1 MTDRLQDIGLFFG
14 CFVFKILFV
23 WFCVLPFAVV
33 VCRRADVAVVV
44 SHDGFFLVVLF
55 RVFFWFVLPS
65 GSRRF
70 PPSRLIFAVP

>member
-44 SHDGFFLVVLF
+44 SHDGFFLVVCFMFLF
-55 RVFFWFVLPS
+55 GLSFLQVNVHT
-65 GSRRF
+65 
-70 PPSRLIFAVP
+70 

>member
-23 WFCVLPFAVV
+23 WFHVPPFAVV

-44 SHDGFFLVVLF
+44 SHDGFFLVVCFMFLF
-55 RVFFWFVLPS
+55 GLSFLQVNVHT
-65 GSRRF
+65 
-70 PPSRLIFAVP
+70 